1 MIQEINMRSV
11 ALKMLRNKLTE
22 YIRLAAGGE
31 TILVTIEDR
40 VVAELG
46 PPGAARNPLLSDA
59 SWLDACRH
67 GWITPPVLI
76 GRESPVRKPVMKIDE
91 LLGEL
96 QRDRSDR
103 MR

>member
-11 ALKMLRNKLTE
+11 ALKMLRYKLTE
-22 YIRLAAGGE
+22 YVRLGGE

-46 PPGAARNPLLSDA
+46 PPGAARSPLLSDP

-76 GRESPVRKPVMKIDE
+76 GRESPVRNPVMKIDE

-103 MR
+103 MRVR

>member
-46 PPGAARNPLLSDA
+46 PPGARAESVAIGCIMARRLPPR
-59 SWLDACRH
+59 LDYAPGFDRAR
-67 GWITPPVLI
+67 ITRAQT
-76 GRESPVRKPVMKIDE
+76 GDE
-91 LLGEL
+91 N
-96 QRDRSDR
+96 
-103 MR
+103 